1 MKKPFVTVVLAGGK
15 GTRMGSSDK
24 HKVCFEVLGTPVIIR
39 ALETYNLCG
48 AMANVVVVGMMS
60 ESVMATVNQ
69 RFPGTIYAFQEK
81 PRGTGNAARK
91 AAEILERM
99 RFDGDVLV
107 VAGDKVIDPRVVRRL
122 LDTHERSRA
131 DVTLATAKRPPHSSA
146 GFVIESARG
155 NIAGIVEEA
164 ERQRLL
170 ALAEINTAFRR
181 QRELSRA
188 QAGQILAQTCGE
200 KIARALAGELW
211 SGRKKVRALRKADF
225 ESRFT
230 RDQRAGRLRV
240 GKEIVLAGDMLRRF
254 GQMNLSTYLFR
265 SLVLYDA
272 LSRLESVRPND
283 EEYLTDVFEILAH
296 QRKPARVVGCEIAN
310 PHDLMAFNN
319 PQELLTIEEVYRRKQ
334 DPVALEVTSDFG
346 DTLAPASAWDRML
359 TSPSTAACRQFQ
371 QWYEDEIPWQGIR
384 GALDAFMRRYG
395 ADRNVAIIRS
405 PGRINLMGRHIDH
418 QGGTVNVMAVNREI
432 VLVTAP
438 RHDDVVSLANTDET
452 HFSEQAFRISDL
464 VANLN
469 WDDWQHVIDGPRI
482 NRMLDAARGDWANY
496 VKAAILRLQEQFRD
510 RRLRGLDM
518 MVSGDIPMGAG
529 LSSSSA
535 LVVAT
540 AEAVTAFN
548 RLPVSGRRLV
558 SLCGEG
564 EWFVGTRGGAA
575 DHAAIKLSR
584 RGYVTRVGFFPFRIE
599 ASAKFLPGY
608 NLVVCNSGVYAGKSK
623 GARNIFN
630 AKVTAYHLGRVWFKM
645 LHPELA
651 PRIEHLRDINAE
663 RLGLSRAE
671 FAHALRQLPR
681 RVTRSQVQAAFSQMA
696 EAERERIE
704 RLFLSH
710 EAPTEGYAVRDVV
723 LFGLSEMER
732 AQRCLDL
739 LRRND
744 AQALGRMMTISHD
757 GDRVSRETSRHL
769 WQRVSSVAADHAFE
783 NWAKPGNRN
792 VDLADLSGAYS
803 CSLPELDRIADLA
816 QRLPGVAGAQ
826 LAGAGLGGCIIVL
839 VTKAH
844 TPNLLKE
851 LGSQGIEAEI
861 FRPIA
866 GACSLVMC

>member
-48 AMANVVVVGMMS
+48 AMANVVVVGMRS
-60 ESVMATVNQ
+60 ESVMATVNA
-69 RFPGTIYAFQEK
+69 RFPGTIYAFQER
-81 PRGTGNAARK
+81 PLGTGNAARK

-107 VAGDKVIDPRVVRRL
+107 IAGDKVMDPRVLRRL
-122 LDTHERSRA
+122 LAAHERTRA
-131 DVTLATAKRPPHSSA
+131 DVTLATAKRPPNSSA
-146 GFVIESARG
+146 GFVIKTARG

-170 ALAEINTAFRR
+170 ALAEINLMFHGRR
-181 QRELSRA
+181 GLSRSHLA
-188 QAGQILAQTCGE
+188 QILSRTCGE
-200 KIARALAGELW
+200 KTARALAAEIWHGNEKARWLP
-211 SGRKKVRALRKADF
+211 KADF

-240 GKEIVLAGDMLRRF
+240 GQEVVSAADMVRRF
-254 GQMNLSTYLFR
+254 DQMNLSTYLFR
-265 SLVLYDA
+265 APVLYDA
-272 LSRLESVRPND
+272 LSRLRSVRPND

-296 QRKPARVVGCEIAN
+296 QKRPARVVGCELSD

-319 PQELLTIEEVYRRKQ
+319 PQELLAIEEVYRGKQ
-334 DPVALEVTSDFG
+334 GATVSVESSASG
-346 DTLAPASAWDRML
+346 DTLAPAAAWDRML

-371 QWYEDEIPWQGIR
+371 QWYEGEIPWLGFR
-384 GALDAFMRRYG
+384 KTLGAFMQRYG
-395 ADRNVAIIRS
+395 ADRDVAIIRS

-432 VLVTAP
+432 TLVAAP
-438 RHDDVVSLANTDET
+438 RNDDVVSLTNTDDA

-482 NRMLDAARGDWANY
+482 QRMLDAARGDWANY

-510 RRLRGLDM
+510 RRLRGLDI

-535 LVVAT
+535 LVVGA
-540 AEAVTAFN
+540 AEAVSTFN
-548 RLPVSGRRLV
+548 SLPVSGRRLV

-599 ASAKFLPGY
+599 DSARFLPDY
-608 NLVVCNSGVYAGKSK
+608 NLVVCNSGVYAGKSND
-623 GARNIFN
+623 ARNTFN
-630 AKVTAYHLGRVWFKM
+630 AKVTAYHIGRVWFKM

-651 PRIEHLRDINAE
+651 SRIEHLRDINAQ
-663 RLGLSRAE
+663 RLRLSHAQ
-671 FAHALRQLPR
+671 FAQALRKLPR
-681 RVTRSQVQAAFSQMA
+681 RVTRAQVQAAFAQTA

-704 RLFLSH
+704 RLFQSH
-710 EAPTEGYAVRDVV
+710 EPPAEGYAVRDVV
-723 LFGLSEMER
+723 VFGLSEMAR
-732 AQRCLDL
+732 ARRCLDL

-744 AQALGRMMTISHD
+744 AVTLGQMMTVSHD
-757 GDRVSRETSRHL
+757 GDRVSRESARHT
-769 WQRVSSVAADHAFE
+769 WQRVSSKAADRAFE
-783 NWAKPGNRN
+783 AWAEPGQRTTR
-792 VDLADLSGAYS
+792 LADLPGAYA
-803 CSLPELDRIADLA
+803 CSLPELDRIADVA
-816 QRLPGVAGAQ
+816 RKLPGVAGAQ
-826 LAGAGLGGCIIVL
+826 LAGAGLGGCIMVL
-839 VTKAH
+839 AQKAH
-844 TPNLLKE
+844 TPNLVQE
-851 LGSQGIEAEI
+851 LARQDIQAEV

-866 GACSLVMC
+866 GACSLTMC

>member
-1 MKKPFVTVVLAGGK
+1 MKRSFVTIVLAGGK

-69 RFPGTIYAFQEK
+69 RFPGTIYAFQER
-81 PRGTGNAARK
+81 PLGTGNAARK

-107 VAGDKVIDPRVVRRL
+107 IAGDKVMDPRVLRRL
-122 LDTHERSRA
+122 LATHERGRA
-131 DVTLATAKRPPHSSA
+131 DVTLATAKRPANSSA
-146 GFVIESARG
+146 GFVIQNARG
-155 NIAGIVEEA
+155 NIAGIVEES
-164 ERQRLL
+164 ERRRLL
-170 ALAEINTAFRR
+170 ALAEINAALQG
-181 QRELSRA
+181 QRELPRGQVA
-188 QAGQILAQTCGE
+188 QILTRNCGE
-200 KIARALAGELW
+200 KTARALAAEIWRGNDKA
-211 SGRKKVRALRKADF
+211 RTLRKADF
-225 ESRFT
+225 EATFT

-240 GKEIVLAGDMLRRF
+240 GKEVVAAADMLRRF
-254 GQMNLSTYLFR
+254 NQMNMSTYLFR
-265 SLVLYDA
+265 APVLYDA
-272 LSRLESVRPND
+272 LSRLKSVRPND

-296 QRKPARVVGCEIAN
+296 QKKPARVVGCEITD

-319 PQELLTIEEVYRRKQ
+319 PQELLAIEEVYRQKQ
-334 DPVALEVTSDFG
+334 GSPKLEVASGTG
-346 DTLAPASAWDRML
+346 DTLAPAAEWDRML

-371 QWYEDEIPWQGIR
+371 QWYEGEIPWPGFR
-384 GALDAFMRRYG
+384 KTLGAFMQRYG
-395 ADRNVAIIRS
+395 ADREVAIIRS

-432 VLVTAP
+432 TLVAAP
-438 RHDDVVSLANTDET
+438 RNDDVVSLTNTDDA

-482 NRMLDAARGDWANY
+482 QRMLDAARGDWANY

-510 RRLRGLDM
+510 RRLRGLDI

-535 LVVAT
+535 LVVGA
-540 AEAVTAFN
+540 AEAVSSFN
-548 RLPVSGRRLV
+548 SLPVSGRRLV

-599 ASAKFLPGY
+599 DSARFLPGY

-623 GARNIFN
+623 GARNTFN
-630 AKVTAYHLGRVWFKM
+630 AKVTAYHIGRVWFKL

-651 PRIEHLRDINAE
+651 PKIEHLRDINAKH
-663 RLGLSRAE
+663 LGLSRAD
-671 FAHALRQLPR
+671 FAQALRQLPR
-681 RVTRSQVQAAFSQMA
+681 RVTRAQVQAAFSQMA
-696 EAERERIE
+696 EAERDRIE

-710 EAPTEGYAVRDVV
+710 EPPGEGYAVRDVV
-723 LFGLSEMER
+723 VFGLSEMER

-744 AQALGRMMTISHD
+744 APALGRMMTISHD
-757 GDRVSRETSRHL
+757 GDRVSNESPRQIG
-769 WQRVSSVAADHAFE
+769 QRMKADMADRAFE
-783 NWAKPGNRN
+783 NWARPDNRKA
-792 VDLADLSGAYS
+792 DLADLSGAYA
-803 CSLPELDRIADLA
+803 CSLPELDRIVDLA

-826 LAGAGLGGCIIVL
+826 LAGAGLGGCIMVL
-839 VTKAH
+839 VQRVH

-851 LGSQGIEAEI
+851 LGARGIQAEV